1 MRERAPRN
9 WKPVR
14 RKRARR
20 IEDSELPPNAT
31 RPGTARDKAVSAA
44 RFLRDTRAV
53 SAIEFALILPVL
65 LILMLG
71 ATQLVTY
78 INASRK
84 VELIAHSISQMISQA
99 MPPSGATVATV
110 NATDLHFS
118 FDSALVLFPYL
129 MKDAPRQGL
138 QWWQDIAI
146 TYAAVAFTQTASSCT
161 GTDLSACY
169 AAAVAWTSS
178 GTTGGNYRPCIVPQL
193 AAADTAPPSRTTL
206 PRSVFGPGSIVAVDV
221 VFNFKPSFGARF
233 IPAVRIA
240 RSMYV
245 QPRYATLV
253 NFDPTGNDGI
263 ATKCPGF

>member
-1 MRERAPRN
+1 MAGR
-9 WKPVR
+9 
-14 RKRARR
+14 
-20 IEDSELPPNAT
+20 LPSAT
-31 RPGTARDKAVSAA
+31 R
-44 RFLRDTRAV
+44 FLGDTRAV
-53 SAIEFALILPVL
+53 SALEFALILPVL

-71 ATQLVTY
+71 GIQLTTY
-78 INASRK
+78 VNASRK
-84 VELIAHSISQMISQA
+84 VELIAQSISQMVSQA
-99 MPPSGATVATV
+99 MPPAGSNVATV

-118 FDSALVLFPYL
+118 YDSTLVLFPYL

-146 TYAAVAFTQTASSCT
+146 TYAAIAFTQTASNCT

-169 AAAVAWTSS
+169 TAAVAWTSS
-178 GTTGGNYRPCIVPQL
+178 GTTGGNYRPCVVPQL
-193 AAADTAPPSRTTL
+193 PAADTAPPNRTTL

-221 VFNFKPSFGARF
+221 VFTFRPSFGARF

-245 QPRYATLV
+245 QPRYAALV

-263 ATKCPGF
+263 AVKCPGF